1 MLLLLCILPIDAHA
15 GRAAVRTS
23 DLEMDGA
30 VHNRKVFVHI
40 CTTCC
45 SSWLLNLLMLAIDDM
60 LFRIPAGTEYVRAT
74 FVAM

>member
-1 MLLLLCILPIDAHA
+1 
-15 GRAAVRTS
+15 
-23 DLEMDGA
+23 MDVA